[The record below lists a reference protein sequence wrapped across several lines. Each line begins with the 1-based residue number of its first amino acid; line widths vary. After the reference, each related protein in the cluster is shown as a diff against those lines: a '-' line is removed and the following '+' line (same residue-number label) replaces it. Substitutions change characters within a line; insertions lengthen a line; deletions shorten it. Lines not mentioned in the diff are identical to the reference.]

1 MIVWRGHS
9 CPRQRSVQNLARELA
24 DNGVHPSPSENPCP
38 WNIAGVYPI
47 TKRRTG
53 PVTFCRLSKQPFSEE
68 ECSLILKRCLQ
79 GNGSK
84 FHLHAAVVMPE
95 HVHLLLTPGED
106 ANGWPCELHE
116 IMRLIKG
123 ASARDVNRVNTQ
135 GGPVWQDESFD
146 YVLRSEEYLQEKP

>member
-1 MIVWRGHS
+1 MCSRPMAATCNSKDNTTARHTYLGRVGFKSAIVTCGSVMIVWRGHS

-84 FHLHAAVVMPE
+84 F
-95 HVHLLLTPGED
+95 
-106 ANGWPCELHE
+106 
-116 IMRLIKG
+116 
-123 ASARDVNRVNTQ
+123 
-135 GGPVWQDESFD
+135 
-146 YVLRSEEYLQEKP
+146 